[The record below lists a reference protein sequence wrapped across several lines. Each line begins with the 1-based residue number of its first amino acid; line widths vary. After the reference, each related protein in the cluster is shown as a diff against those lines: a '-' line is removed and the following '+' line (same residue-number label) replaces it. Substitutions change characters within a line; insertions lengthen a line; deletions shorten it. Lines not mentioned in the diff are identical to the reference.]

1 MRQFDNLR
9 PTEEQWLLLNQAMEL
24 LKPFDK
30 EERVTSMCYFTNKDS
45 EEFGSDYDCC
55 GERKCVE
62 EAKKSIRHSHGN
74 RKIIEEN
81 YTDTLSDYES
91 FDRCCICG
99 SYFNEFLTYIDQEFD
114 HHETNSISVD
124 DFKDSQT
131 AYELRGIFYSLHWS
145 CDNQISGYAK
155 HQYSLG
161 NDEPLNDTLKRQQSL
176 IDRVVKH
183 ASLVIEALGKEVTE

>member
-1 MRQFDNLR
+1 MKQFENLR
-9 PTEEQWLLLNQAMEL
+9 PTDEQWLILNKAMEL
-24 LKPFDK
+24 LKPFDNEK
-30 EERVTSMCYFTNKDS
+30 RVTDMCYFTNKDS

-55 GERKCVE
+55 GDRKCVE
-62 EAKKSIRHSHGN
+62 EAKKSIRHNYGA

-99 SYFNEFLTYIDQEFD
+99 SYFNEFLTWIDQEFD
-114 HHETNSISVD
+114 HHETNSTTID

-131 AYELRGIFYSLHWS
+131 AYELRGIFHSLHWS

-155 HQYSLG
+155 YQFSLG
-161 NDEPLNDTLKRQQSL
+161 NDEPLNDTLKRQQAL
-176 IDRVVKH
+176 IDRVVKY
-183 ASLVIEALGKEVTE
+183 ASLVIEAFGKEVQL